1 MEKNSDERE
10 RIEKFGIYLIL
21 SMLTNLFMSFTW
33 KLSRKHKKFP
43 ANLVNN
49 LFFAY
54 NIKLLLILIMQSIKR
69 DPVL

>member
-1 MEKNSDERE
+1 MEKNSDQRE
-10 RIEKFGIYLIL
+10 HLYRYQIYLIL
-21 SMLTNLFMSFTW
+21 SFVINMFMNFTW

-43 ANLVNN
+43 SNLINN

-69 DPVL
+69 DPLL